1 MPFLCDVTVP
11 ETGVVVGYWH
21 ESELVYNMK
30 VGKVSFTIS
39 GYVNEA
45 AYVAGK
51 FPVVSKS
58 FEISESS
65 QPQLV
70 AAGKA
75 FVLGYVR
82 ALPEFEGSQ
91 DIE

>member
-58 FEISESS
+58 FEISEGS
-65 QPQLV
+65 QPQL
-70 AAGKA
+70 ATTGKA
-75 FVLGYVR
+75 FLLGYVR
-82 ALPEFEGSQ
+82 ALPEFEGSE
-91 DIE
+91 DVT